1 MGNEHLTKQAV
12 EDESMEEI
20 LSSIR
25 KIMST
30 DLEDIRPPKTKKFDD
45 DDNVLELTKR
55 VDLKVNPVKPI
66 SSFESS
72 SPIRHDRLMSSEALS
87 ASVSA
92 LSQLNQTAHAEQPAS
107 TPYKNEAVEKFL
119 GDLVRPMLKDW
130 LDKNLPRLVETIVQ
144 REIQSLKKHMQ

>member
-1 MGNEHLTKQAV
+1 MGNEHLTTKQAV

-92 LSQLNQTAHAEQPAS
+92 LSQLNQTAHAEQPVS
-107 TPYKNEAVEKFL
+107 TSKNEAVEKFL